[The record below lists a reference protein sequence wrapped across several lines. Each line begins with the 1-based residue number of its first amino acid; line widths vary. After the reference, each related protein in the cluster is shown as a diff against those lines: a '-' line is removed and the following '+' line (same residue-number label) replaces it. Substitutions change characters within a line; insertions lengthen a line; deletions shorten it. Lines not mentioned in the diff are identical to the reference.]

1 MRVAGGV
8 IAIVVGVIQTIL
20 MALAVFASEAID
32 TAAVDAEA
40 RQQLEEAAAGGDETA
55 QAALDA
61 MASMGD
67 VGWYL
72 WIFLIV
78 SIVVVILGIMI
89 CASKSPSNG
98 LILAVLGAAL
108 VVVAIIFSAGILSIL
123 WNALF
128 LLAGILGY
136 LGAKQQSAAPAS

>member
-1 MRVAGGV
+1 MRIAGGV
-8 IAIVVGVIQTIL
+8 IGIVVGVIQTIL
-20 MALAVFASEAID
+20 MALAVFG
-32 TAAVDAEA
+32 AEA
-40 RQQLEEAAAGGDETA
+40 VQTEIDDAQRQQLEEAAAGGDANA

-61 MASMGD
+61 MAAIGD

-89 CASKSPSNG
+89 CASKNPMNG
-98 LILAVLGAAL
+98 MLLAVIG
-108 VVVAIIFSAGILSIL
+108 VVLIVLAIIFNAGILSIL

-136 LGAKQQSAAPAS
+136 MGAKQQSSPAV

>member
-1 MRVAGGV
+1 MRIAGGV

-20 MALAVFASEAID
+20 MAIAVFATDAMDTVLSETD
-32 TAAVDAEA
+32 RT
-40 RQQLEEAAAGGDETA
+40 QLEEAAAGGDTNA

-61 MASMGD
+61 MAAVGD
-67 VGWYL
+67 VGWTL

-89 CASKSPSNG
+89 CASKNPMNG
-98 LILAVLGAAL
+98 LILAVIG
-108 VVVAIIFSAGILSIL
+108 VVLIVLAIIWDAGILSIL

-136 LGAKQQSAAPAS
+136 MGAKQQSTSPAV

>member
-8 IAIVVGVIQTIL
+8 IGIVVGVIQTIL
-20 MALAVFASEAID
+20 MALAVFG
-32 TAAVDAEA
+32 AEA
-40 RQQLEEAAAGGDETA
+40 VQTEIDDAQRQQLEEAAAGGDANA

-61 MASMGD
+61 MAAIGD

-89 CASKSPSNG
+89 CASKNPMNG
-98 LILAVLGAAL
+98 MLLAVIG
-108 VVVAIIFSAGILSIL
+108 VVLIVLAIIFNAGILSIL

-136 LGAKQQSAAPAS
+136 MGAKQQSSPAV

>member
-20 MALAVFASEAID
+20 MAIAVFATDALD
-32 TAAVDAEA
+32 TALTDTD
-40 RQQLEEAAAGGDETA
+40 RTQLEEAAAGGDANA

-61 MASMGD
+61 MSAVGD
-67 VGWYL
+67 VGWTL

-89 CASKSPSNG
+89 CASKNPMNG
-98 LILAVLGAAL
+98 LILAVIG
-108 VVVAIIFSAGILSIL
+108 VVLIVLAIIWDAGILSIL

-136 LGAKQQSAAPAS
+136 MGAKQQSTSPAV

>member
-8 IAIVVGVIQTIL
+8 IGIVVGVIQTIL
-20 MALAVFASEAID
+20 MALAVFG
-32 TAAVDAEA
+32 AEA
-40 RQQLEEAAAGGDETA
+40 VQTEIDDAQRQQLEEAAAGGDANA

-61 MASMGD
+61 MAAIGD

-89 CASKSPSNG
+89 CASKNPMNG
-98 LILAVLGAAL
+98 MLLAVIG
-108 VVVAIIFSAGILSIL
+108 VVLIVLAIIFNAGILSIL

-136 LGAKQQSAAPAS
+136 MGAKQQASPAV

>member
-20 MALAVFASEAID
+20 MALAVFATDAID
-32 TAAVDAEA
+32 SGLTAENQ
-40 RQQLEEAAAGGDETA
+40 QQLEEAAAGGDANA

-61 MASMGD
+61 MAAVGD
-67 VGWYL
+67 VGWTL

-89 CASKSPSNG
+89 CASKNPMNG
-98 LILAVLGAAL
+98 LILAVIG
-108 VVVAIIFSAGILSIL
+108 VVLIVLSIIWSAGILSIL

-136 LGAKQQSAAPAS
+136 MGAKQQSAAPAV